1 MNVIDIPPQDMSS
14 DFIILAERRRIE
26 AEMAQRLQVG
36 RPGSMARIM
45 VTEGG
50 HGARL
55 LPSSGKDRHS

>member
-36 RPGSMARIM
+36 RPDTVARIM

-50 HGARL
+50 HEARL
-55 LPSSGKDRHS
+55 LPSGKDRHS